1 VKSSIAVPVI
11 LLAVSASIAAAEKQ
25 PIKAASNTAKALFFP
40 LYAEKEAIRIG
51 FSKDKT
57 PRIGREHAIGYL
69 AIAGGAY
76 AMNRAYFFMGA
87 DTFQRKTDA
96 ILKAAPKR
104 VLVINS
110 FPEDEEMF
118 HLDVDEFVRKQR
130 LLGSEVT
137 ELQASQYDDLLRK
150 LRGLPQANQFD
161 RIEFYVHGKAGKI
174 AFRGDTPVMVD
185 QAALSPLRD
194 LKLRIA
200 APGAELR
207 LSSCAVAA
215 ADSKTGETVGKT
227 FINELGKALLPDGGS
242 VVATEKIV
250 LAMTL
255 PGRFTAHS
263 VGLGVPLEL
272 RNFLFGAL
280 KLKFPKG
287 YIPRKDVV
295 KITIPAQTCIG
306 PAIKRIRP

>member
-1 VKSSIAVPVI
+1 MF
-11 LLAVSASIAAAEKQ
+11 LAGSASLSAAEKQ
-25 PIKAASNTAKALFFP
+25 PVKAVSNTAKAVFFP

-51 FSKDKT
+51 FSKDKN
-57 PRIGREHAIGYL
+57 PRVGREHAIGYV

-76 AMNRAYFFMGA
+76 TLNRAYFFMGA
-87 DTFQRKTDA
+87 DTFQKKTDA
-96 ILKAAPKR
+96 ILKPVPKR

-118 HLDVDEFVRKQR
+118 HLDVNEFVRKQR

-150 LRGLPQANQFD
+150 LRELPQANQFD

-207 LSSCAVAA
+207 LSSCAVAS
-215 ADSKTGETVGKT
+215 ADSKTGEAIGKS
-227 FINELGKALLPDGGS
+227 FMNEFGKALLPDGGN

-263 VGLGVPLEL
+263 IGLGVPLEL